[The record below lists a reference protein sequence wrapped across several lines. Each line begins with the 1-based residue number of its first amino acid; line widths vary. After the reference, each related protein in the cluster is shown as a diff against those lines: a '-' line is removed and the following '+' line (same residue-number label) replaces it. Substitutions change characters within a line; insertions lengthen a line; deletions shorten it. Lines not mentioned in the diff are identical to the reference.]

1 MLYPDLCRLSLRSP
15 ATGAGAGE
23 VLVPDTPPQPKRQRQ
38 QVQPQEEEE
47 EEESETPQQEVLRQ
61 EGLLQ
66 LILFGLVDDDVE
78 STCANAVKWCD
89 LKNGHQGACD
99 ANVWK
104 ELTRRVFPNLRVPPF
119 SSDQLDQSSPVVT
132 RMHRAWFVYFCK
144 EHKKLRDLKNALA
157 NQTRAIAKQ
166 YTGGNREWLML
177 KAKTMQMA
185 TEVEMLQKITRTPR
199 TYAHLLSPD
208 LRENLINRINTLRR
222 AMRDVE
228 DAKGSLW
235 RAGAKPSLLM
245 ARAMRED
252 KWAQLLR
259 KIKMQEAHIR
269 SYEQLSPGT
278 HGPQTFEELLEEH
291 RLEALDDLVR
301 ENDRHEQSYE
311 KWLREREENI
321 PWERDLSAL
330 VAEARAL
337 IEQNPRV
344 PLNILNDVAEAVNKV
359 ERARRKAYPFQEDY
373 RKGPEYYDVFDD
385 LELRIGQLRK
395 WLDIYPGR
403 AGV

>member
-1 MLYPDLCRLSLRSP
+1 MLCPDLRRLSLRSP

-47 EEESETPQQEVLRQ
+47 ESETPQQEVLRQ

-66 LILFGLVDDDVE
+66 LILFGLVDDNDVE

-89 LKNGHQGACD
+89 LKKGNQGACD

-104 ELTRRVFPNLRVPPF
+104 ELTRRVFPNLYVPPF
-119 SSDQLDQSSPVVT
+119 SSDQLDQSSPEVT

-157 NQTRAIAKQ
+157 SQTRAVAEQ
-166 YTGGNREWLML
+166 YSGGDRAWLML
-177 KAKTMQMA
+177 KADSMDI
-185 TEVEMLQKITRTPR
+185 EVEIETLEKVRRHQFEALTT
-199 TYAHLLSPD
+199 
-208 LRENLINRINTLRR
+208 NLRR
-222 AMRDVE
+222 AVSNRLADLGEVKREVARSML
-228 DAKGSLW
+228 SYSY
-235 RAGAKPSLLM
+235 AGAKPSLLM
-245 ARAMRED
+245 ARAMRQD
-252 KWAQLLR
+252 RWAQLLR
-259 KIKMQEAHIR
+259 KIKIQEAHIR
-269 SYEQLSPGT
+269 SYEQPSPGT
-278 HGPQTFEELLEEH
+278 HGPQTFEELLEKE
-291 RLEALDDLVR
+291 RLNALDRLIHED
-301 ENDRHEQSYE
+301 DRHQASYE

-359 ERARRKAYPFQEDY
+359 ERARRNAYPFQEDY
-373 RKGPEYYDVFDD
+373 RKGVEYYDVSDN

>member
-166 YTGGNREWLML
+166 YTGGDREWLML
-177 KAKTMQMA
+177 KADSMDI
-185 TEVEMLQKITRTPR
+185 EVEIETLQKIRRHQFEALPM
-199 TYAHLLSPD
+199 S
-208 LRENLINRINTLRR
+208 LRR
-222 AMRDVE
+222 AVSNRIHDLGE
-228 DAKGSLW
+228 AKTEIVQSML
-235 RAGAKPSLLM
+235 RYSYAGAKTSLLV
-245 ARAMRED
+245 ARAMHQRE
-252 KWAQLLR
+252 WAQLLR
-259 KIKMQEAHIR
+259 KIKMQEAHIHR
-269 SYEQLSPGT
+269 FEQLPPGT
-278 HGPQTFEELLEEH
+278 RGPQTFEELLEEE
-291 RLEALDDLVR
+291 RLNALDRLVL
-301 ENDRHEQSYE
+301 EDDRHQASYAQ
-311 KWLREREENI
+311 WLRDREQHH

-337 IEQNPRV
+337 IEQNPRAPV
-344 PLNILNDVAEAVNKV
+344 NMLNDLASALNIVD
-359 ERARRKAYPFQEDY
+359 RARREAYPFEDDY
-373 RKGPEYYDVFDD
+373 RTWDMTSN